1 MLQVWKIDCVGNSGH
16 YSPADGGKA
25 MSELREA
32 TIKVTLVHGGQLEF
46 TIERNEEELR
56 NTGSNIEKSMKANY
70 IGVELDDKL
79 TLIPAHNISSVE
91 ISPAPRVLIQHV
103 ITGAR
108 RTK

>member
-1 MLQVWKIDCVGNSGH
+1 
-16 YSPADGGKA
+16 
-25 MSELREA
+25 MSETREA
-32 TIKVTLVHGGQLEF
+32 VIKLILVHGGELEF
-46 TIERNEEELR
+46 VIERTEEELR

-79 TLIPAHNISSVE
+79 TLIPAHNVASVE

-108 RTK
+108 RAG